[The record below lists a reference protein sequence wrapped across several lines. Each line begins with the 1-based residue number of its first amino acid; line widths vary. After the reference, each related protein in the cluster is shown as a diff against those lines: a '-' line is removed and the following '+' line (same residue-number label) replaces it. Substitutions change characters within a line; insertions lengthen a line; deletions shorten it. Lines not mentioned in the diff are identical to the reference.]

1 MKTITVSVP
10 DEKVASLEAF
20 LYQSN
25 IKIIK
30 AKEDLLEL
38 RILEIEMEAAEPET
52 PINTAAI
59 EQALDEEI
67 WKLHRFGE

>member
-30 AKEDLLEL
+30 EKEDLLEL
-38 RILEIEMEAAEPET
+38 RILEIEMEAAE
-52 PINTAAI
+52 
-59 EQALDEEI
+59 DR
-67 WKLHRFGE
+67 KSVV

>member
-30 AKEDLLEL
+30 EKEDLLEL